1 MSQLMDYSK
10 FNKSQKFV
18 FMVQLLQR
26 KEGVLASELKD
37 RFDLQND
44 RTLRRYIHDLK
55 EMDLPIRIERVS
67 EDGEKDRRLW
77 IDANYQRTGVQISL
91 LEWVSLHFGRTLFGF
106 LQGTNLTQDIDDA
119 LERLSTLAGD
129 VNQKI
134 TSDMSRKFMAVP
146 EHAKDHSEKS
156 EVIDEILTALLY
168 QNPVEAF
175 YAKIG
180 RPAMRKYVL
189 YPYTLVTYRQGLYIF
204 AFDTK
209 EHKIKTFAI
218 DRFHS
223 FKRIRN
229 QHFELPKNYH
239 PEKIVADAFGIMG
252 GKTEEISLRFN
263 KYAAPYIQERIWH
276 HSQETYPVDNAELI
290 LKMNVAINHELISWI
305 LGFGPDAKVLS
316 PPSLK
321 ERIYDLHKRSI
332 ENFDTDK

>member
-1 MSQLMDYSK
+1 MSFPTDYSK

-26 KEGVLASELKD
+26 TEGALVSELKD
-37 RFDLQND
+37 KFDLKND

-55 EMDLPIRIERVS
+55 DMNLPIRFERIS
-67 EDGEKDRRLW
+67 DDEGEKDRRMW

-129 VNQKI
+129 INQKI

-156 EVIDEILTALLY
+156 EVIDEILSALLY

-175 YAKIG
+175 YTKIATPG
-180 RPAMRKYVL
+180 MRKYVL
-189 YPYTLVTYRQGLYIF
+189 YPYTLVTYRHGLYIF

-209 EHKIKTFAI
+209 DHKIKTFAI

-229 QHFELPKNYH
+229 QHFELPKSYR
-239 PEKIVADAFGIMG
+239 PEKIVEDAFGIMG
-252 GKTEEISLRFN
+252 GKVEEVSLRFN
-263 KYAAPYIQERIWH
+263 RYAAPYIQERTWH
-276 HSQETYPVDNAELI
+276 HSQETFPVENAELI
-290 LKMNVAINHELISWI
+290 LKMNVAVAPELISWI
-305 LGFGPDAKVLS
+305 MGFGPDVTVLS

-321 ERIYDLHKRSI
+321 ERIYDLHKRAL
-332 ENFDTDK
+332 ENLK

>member
-1 MSQLMDYSK
+1 MSQDIDYSK

-26 KEGVLASELKD
+26 KEGVLVSELKD
-37 RFDLQND
+37 KFDIKND

-55 EMDLPIRIERVS
+55 EMDLPIRFERIS
-67 EDGEKDRRLW
+67 DDDGEKDRKMW

-106 LQGTNLTQDIDDA
+106 LQGTGMTQDIDDA

-129 VNQKI
+129 GTQKF
-134 TSDMSRKFMAVP
+134 TGDLGRKFMAVP
-146 EHAKDHSEKS
+146 EHAKDHSSKS

-175 YAKIG
+175 YTKIST
-180 RPAMRKYVL
+180 RAMSKYVL

-209 EHKIKTFAI
+209 DHRVKTFAI

-223 FKRIRN
+223 FKRVRN
-229 QHFELPKNYH
+229 QYFELPKHYR
-239 PEKIVADAFGIMG
+239 PEKIVEDAFGIMG
-252 GKTEEISLRFN
+252 GNTEEVSLRFSRQ
-263 KYAAPYIQERIWH
+263 AAPYIQERIWH

-290 LKMNVAINHELISWI
+290 LKMNVAIGPELTSWI
-305 LGFGPDAKVLS
+305 MGFGPDVTVLE
-316 PPSLK
+316 PQSLR
-321 ERIYDLHKRSI
+321 ERILELHTRAI
-332 ENFDTDK
+332 ENFKK